1 MSGTTLPL
9 LMSSSGPQPTPATA
23 LQQALVA
30 GAQAIDPS
38 ITLNLPASLLENLS
52 STSVADLA
60 LQDQARVDAVASVS
74 PLGANDYVLNLLGQQ
89 FGIPRGLA
97 TNASVNVVFS
107 GPVGYVI
114 PSGFVVSDGVNQYAV
129 QGGTVIGT
137 SGQSPQVTAVCTN
150 SNVFSIPAN
159 SVTILASSVPSGY
172 NVTVTNPQAGT
183 PAQGAQ
189 SSTSYRAQIL
199 QAVQATVTGTI
210 PYLKTQLAAVPGV
223 NPNQISV
230 QQESSSIKVV
240 CGGGNS
246 YEVALAILGVLVNPG
261 VLTGSTVSSSRNIT
275 VSLFDAPDTYS
286 IVYVNPVSQ
295 TVTVAVTWNTTL
307 ANFTSGAQVA
317 SLGAPAVQSYLNGL
331 AIGQPIN
338 LITMSTIFVEAVSS
352 VISEE
357 NLTTLTF
364 AVTING
370 TAVSPEA
377 GTSIIV
383 GDVEGYFTASNS
395 AVTVT
400 QG

>member
-9 LMSSSGPQPTPATA
+9 LMSASGPQPTPATT

-30 GAQAIDPS
+30 GAQALDPS
-38 ITLNLPASLLENLS
+38 ITLNLPASLLEDLS

-114 PSGFVVSDGVNQYAV
+114 PPGFIVSDGVNQYVV
-129 QGGTVIGT
+129 QGGTVIGS
-137 SGQSPQVTAVCTN
+137 SGQSPQVTAICTN
-150 SNVFSIPAN
+150 SNVFAIPAN
-159 SVTILASSVPSGY
+159 SVTTLASSVPSSY

-189 SSTSYRAQIL
+189 SSASYRAQIL

-230 QQESSSIKVV
+230 QQETSSIKVV

-275 VSLFDAPDTYS
+275 VSLFDTPDTYS

-307 ANFTSGAQVA
+307 ANFTFGAQVA

>member
-9 LMSSSGPQPTPATA
+9 LMSASGPQPTPATT
-23 LQQALVA
+23 LQQALVS

-38 ITLNLPASLLENLS
+38 ITLNLPASLLEDLS

-97 TNASVNVVFS
+97 TNASVPVVFS

-129 QGGTVIGT
+129 QGGTVIRT

-230 QQESSSIKVV
+230 QQETSSIKVV

-352 VISEE
+352 VISDE

>member
-9 LMSSSGPQPTPATA
+9 LMSAAGPQPTPATA

-30 GAQAIDPS
+30 GAQAIEPS
-38 ITLNLPASLLENLS
+38 IPLNLPASLLEDLS

-107 GPVGYVI
+107 GPAGYVI
-114 PSGFVVSDGVNQYAV
+114 PPGFVVSDGVNQYAV

-172 NVTVTNPQAGT
+172 NVRVTNPQTGT

-230 QQESSSIKVV
+230 QQETSSIKVV

>member
-9 LMSSSGPQPTPATA
+9 LMAASGPQPTPATA

-38 ITLNLPASLLENLS
+38 ITLNLPASLLEDLS

-107 GPVGYVI
+107 GPAGYVI
-114 PSGFVVSDGVNQYAV
+114 PPGFVVSDGVNQYAV

-137 SGQSPQVTAVCTN
+137 SGQSPQVTAICTN
-150 SNVFSIPAN
+150 SNIFSIPAN

-230 QQESSSIKVV
+230 QQETSSIKVV

-357 NLTTLTF
+357 NLKTLTF

>member
-9 LMSSSGPQPTPATA
+9 LMSASGPQPTPATT

-30 GAQAIDPS
+30 GAQALDPS
-38 ITLNLPASLLENLS
+38 ITLNLPASLLEDLS

-97 TNASVNVVFS
+97 TNASVNVVFR

-129 QGGTVIGT
+129 QGGTVIGR

-183 PAQGAQ
+183 SAQGAQ

-230 QQESSSIKVV
+230 QQETSSIKVV